1 MFQLFLRKINNI
13 MGSYTNEVFY
23 SLIGFV
29 IFLVILTSIRFFI
42 NKQEWHT
49 EKKHKHYVSARNL
62 LFFCFLISLVSIWAG
77 EIKTFL
83 FSAAAIF
90 AALMIVFKEL
100 LLSFIGGILINNQFN
115 VGDYISYDGVEG
127 RIIDRNFFN
136 TKVLVSSPFQ
146 NKELV
151 FPNMHYVTNKITNL
165 SRYGAY
171 QVFHLDFGFQKL
183 EDIEPASTQVLIF
196 AQQALE
202 PYKQSFI
209 DYFEEREKE
218 KIFFDSPN
226 IDPKIT
232 FDLSDPKKLFFTL
245 YFMAPRNKKEIIE
258 REIIHKFITFSKTL
272 TKTETKEDKD

>member
-1 MFQLFLRKINNI
+1 MFQNFLRKINNI

-62 LFFCFLISLVSIWAG
+62 LFFCFLISLISIWAG

-100 LLSFIGGILINNQFN
+100 LLSFIGGILINNQFH
-115 VGDYISYDGVEG
+115 VGDYISYDGIEG

-183 EDIEPASTQVLIF
+183 EDIEPSSTQVLLF

-226 IDPKIT
+226 IDPQIT
-232 FDLSDPKKLFFTL
+232 FDLSDPKKLSFTL

-258 REIIHKFITFSKTL
+258 KEIIHKFISFSKTL
-272 TKTETKEDKD
+272 VKTETEEDKD